1 MRVSET
7 LRFFPAR
14 DAKYAPYFQIPTE
27 IRAGGLRAQIRQIR
41 AQIRICLRNDESLMT
56 QGGFIITWSAR
67 ALANSPR
74 ISPGLASPPSLRW
87 RIPRARRL
95 VVRAST
101 SGSKICPKVLT
112 SSRRRTARERQ
123 QRCGRGDGHLSLS
136 PPVRAWL
143 EEHKAAYLAK
153 FVRIWKLIWPNAH
166 LGKCEYFTNSHFAS
180 LSTATGCAR
189 SRSSSCRRAPG

>member
-1 MRVSET
+1 
-7 LRFFPAR
+7 
-14 DAKYAPYFQIPTE
+14 
-27 IRAGGLRAQIRQIR
+27 
-41 AQIRICLRNDESLMT
+41 MT

-180 LSTATGCAR
+180 LVSVVNILQYRSQQFGKRYSAVNLR
-189 SRSSSCRRAPG
+189 FVSRSSETPAETPIQSPAYTIP